1 MIQKKLHF
9 IWLGDNIPNYVNFAI
24 ENFRNVNKDF
34 EIYKWFFTIKD
45 IENPKDEL
53 LKHAIDDALKNKKLP
68 YNKHKP
74 FIVIVSDNYRC
85 VLLKHYGGIYL
96 DCDTF
101 PIKPFDEKLLRLNNF
116 SVTRSYENNE
126 IIFNEIFFMGLNN
139 DKKENYKHYLLYP
152 VDMDY
157 GNQDKVNLYK
167 SFYNCTLEYGQHC
180 NDPKRCYIDHYND
193 YSWNPNNCRV
203 PLCKFDK
210 I

>member
-53 LKHAIDDALKNKKLP
+53 LKRAIDDALKNKKLP
-68 YNKHKP
+68 CNKHKP

-126 IIFNEIFFMGLNN
+126 IIFTAVDKCPPVLSLTSIINEFIPFFS
-139 DKKENYKHYLLYP
+139 
-152 VDMDY
+152 
-157 GNQDKVNLYK
+157 K
-167 SFYNCTLEYGQHC
+167 SINSF
-180 NDPKRCYIDHYND
+180 
-193 YSWNPNNCRV
+193 
-203 PLCKFDK
+203 
-210 I
+210 